1 MEENQADSSVLNI
14 LGAGDSLLHHS
25 MLDSLGYRVK

>member
-14 LGAGDSLLHHS
+14 LGFGDPLLRHS
-25 MLDSLGYRVK
+25 VLDSLGY